1 MRGLLIGLLVFGVVV
16 LAGFGTL
23 AVIANGLEP
32 SRESVSVEL
41 EDNFPR

>member
-1 MRGLLIGLLVFGVVV
+1 MRGFLFGLAVIVG
-16 LAGFGTL
+16 LAAVGFGTL
-23 AVIANGLEP
+23 IVIANGLEP